1 MRFGFHMGKL
11 YLNIACGNSFV
22 EDDSWLNL
30 DFAPASPAV
39 KPANL
44 LGRLPCPDNSLKL
57 VYSSHFLEHIPY
69 SGVNKFLS
77 ECYRVLA
84 KGGVIRLVVPDLEN
98 ICREYL
104 RCRDLGEHE
113 KANFCIIEL
122 LDQCVRTK
130 VGGRLGEYL
139 NMLKQNPTE
148 YAPMIEY
155 VKNRTGDDVLNSP
168 SIMSLPPRP
177 MLDKVKHKISQKL
190 LSTRIHLLTSL
201 LPSAFRQQ
209 NVSFAS
215 VGEKHAWMWDF
226 YTLSEKLAEVRFRD
240 IQKVG
245 FDSSRTAEFPLIPLD
260 MNPDGTPRKGH
271 SSLYVEA
278 VK

>member
-1 MRFGFHMGKL
+1 MTAL
-11 YLNIACGNSFV
+11 YLNIACGYAFL
-22 EDDSWLNL
+22 EDDLWLNL
-30 DFAPASPAV
+30 DFAPVSPAV
-39 KPANL
+39 KQANL
-44 LGRLPCPDNSLKL
+44 LGKLPCSDSSLKL

-69 SGVNKFLS
+69 SDVNKFLS

-84 KGGVIRLVVPDLEN
+84 KEGVVRLVVPDLEN

-130 VGGRLGEYL
+130 VSGRLGEYF
-139 NMLKQNPTE
+139 NMLKQNPTQFGD
-148 YAPMIEY
+148 MIEY
-155 VKNRTGDDVLNSP
+155 VKNRTGEDVLNRP
-168 SIMSLPPRP
+168 SIMSLPPRTIIG
-177 MLDKVKHKISQKL
+177 KVKRKISQKL
-190 LSTRIHLLTSL
+190 LFIWIHLLTSL

-209 NVSFAS
+209 NISYAS

-226 YTLSEKLAEVRFRD
+226 YTLSQKLAEVGFRD

-245 FDSSRTAEFPLIPLD
+245 FDSSRMAEFPLIPLD
-260 MNPDGTPRKGH
+260 MNSDGTPRKGQ